1 MVKLRPELPLP
12 LAVAA
17 GAGWGSPGWRVYRG
31 PLPEPRHLLRS
42 RWHCLVAVMEHS
54 YEWFPASTGTWDVD
68 EVDGDA
74 GSHLRGCSNRAVADE
89 GGGTY
94 GIQKLNKN
102 ECSHIIVLMMVA
114 RER

>member
-42 RWHCLVAVMEHS
+42 RWHCLIAVMEHS
-54 YEWFPASTGTWDVD
+54 YEWFPASTGTWDAD

-74 GSHLRGCSNRAVADE
+74 EPRLRGCSNPAVADE
-89 GGGTY
+89 GGMCK
-94 GIQKLNKN
+94 IQK
-102 ECSHIIVLMMVA
+102 
-114 RER
+114 